1 MPNHES
7 TYHSASFCSSNY
19 GLCKKMFLKFWTD
32 KNWWRSRNT
41 ETGTVQ
47 AARTHLCPTPG
58 RDSKDQCRKKWFIH
72 DNQKLYSWKNGKKKH
87 LHEKVMIFMLYPWWL
102 TKIIRW
108 HHPQKTEWLRYYHP
122 GVPRLGVSKVPKL
135 GVHAS
140 WLIYSFGLDWI
151 SGSRWYSQVSR

>member
-7 TYHSASFCSSNY
+7 TYHSASFCSSNR
-19 GLCKKMFLKFWTD
+19 GLCKKMFLKFWTN

-72 DNQKLYSWKNGKKKH
+72 DNQKLYSWNLKKKS
-87 LHEKVMIFMLYPWWL
+87 PWKSYDIYVL
-102 TKIIRW
+102 PLMANQNHQVTS
-108 HHPQKTEWLRYYHP
+108 QKTEWLRYYHP
-122 GVPRLGVSKVPKL
+122 GVPCLGVSKVPKL
-135 GVHAS
+135 GVHGP
-140 WLIYSFGLDWI
+140 WLIYSVGLDWI

>member
-72 DNQKLYSWKNGKKKH
+72 DNQKLYSWKNGKKTS
-87 LHEKVMIFMLYPWWL
+87 PWKSYDIYVIPL
-102 TKIIRW
+102 MANQNHQVTSSPK
-108 HHPQKTEWLRYYHP
+108 KTEWLRYYHP